1 MKKIYLLPL
10 LFTLFLVSSCSVT
23 RQDYSFS
30 HHGTDTIKSNA
41 DFDYVARNVMGKAKT
56 SIKMS
61 AWKKMKQQMALNGLM
76 SEAKGNLPVLTA
88 NQAFANLSIDVLQTT
103 NGSSSGSVTEITI
116 EVVVSA
122 DIIQYE

>member
-10 LFTLFLVSSCSVT
+10 LFTLFLVTSCSVT
-23 RQDYSFS
+23 RQSYSFE

-41 DFDYVARNVMGKAKT
+41 DFDYVARNVLGKAKT
-56 SIKMS
+56 SLKMS

>member
-41 DFDYVARNVMGKAKT
+41 DFDYVARNVLGKAKT
-56 SIKMS
+56 SLKMS